1 MDKRVTI
8 TIPRPAR
15 NIAVGK
21 ILALVISGCLFGY
34 WFSLKS
40 EADFRKGQKL
50 TLKEYTATYE
60 QYKADLLSPG
70 PIPMVG
76 GIFLMIVVLAIFF
89 GLYELVG
96 FLLGLMI
103 GKIINFSDSRSDSSS
118 EPLE

>member
-8 TIPRPAR
+8 TIPRSTR

-21 ILALVISGCLFGY
+21 ILALLISGCVFGY
-34 WFSLKS
+34 WFSLRS
-40 EADFRKGQKL
+40 EAEFKKGQKL
-50 TLKEYTATYE
+50 TLKEYTANYE

-70 PIPMVG
+70 PIPMAG
-76 GIFLMIVVLAIFF
+76 GIFAMIFVLSILF

-103 GKIINFSDSRSDSSS
+103 GKIINVKDGRNETNS
-118 EPLE
+118 EGLE